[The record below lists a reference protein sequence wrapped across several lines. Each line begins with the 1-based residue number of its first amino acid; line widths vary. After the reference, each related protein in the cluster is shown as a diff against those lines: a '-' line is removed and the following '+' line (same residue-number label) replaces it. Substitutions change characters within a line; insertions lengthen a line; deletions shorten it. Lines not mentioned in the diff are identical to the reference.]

1 MRKPWMSRATSTR
14 RMVLC
19 AVAWCGLAVS
29 ADAEATGVNVEY
41 LVDVPPAIRSDDSLN
56 DVFPSVDFHLVEG
69 GVSSSLVDGW
79 DEPQSERW
87 RRSNSIVVTYED
99 GPAHI
104 TFDLGPS
111 VDPAEA
117 QLDELTLWMNGKARN
132 WGEKKPTFDGRLLTS
147 RDGESFTPVPG
158 SDAKL
163 MEAGSEQFN
172 AVRWSFDPGAVKG
185 FRYLQVELRPT
196 GTGSLR
202 IEEIDGTISGVEP
215 ERSTAI
221 RTGVAGIPLDEA
233 TVDPPTISQHIPE
246 PMQVEPLAFD
256 GLSVIRPETGQAVV
270 RMNALWN
277 PGAEWERMEELLEP
291 RLLYGRWERED
302 GLIRTVRA
310 TLEPN
315 HRLVVEC
322 DVSLPASAPAAVR
335 YDAMVLPI
343 EEGDLAF
350 EGVGYMDRFAHY
362 ANRQPRLVQLGK
374 LSGYVV
380 YSVNDM
386 DLHVFMPRAYAAP
399 SICASYQDGG
409 FHRYTLYSEVDNPI
423 GRDYAPTTTN
433 WMENVQKG
441 NAGEWTPVPGA
452 VQPGQTRRGRFH
464 VALFRQPTRRTIG
477 RIDLEDRPPALGP
490 LRYIN
495 TSGTGEGDS
504 QRLKDASFR
513 YTTRDQLLFMGM
525 RLPSPRWDKPGHMIN
540 DSPWLLNQPGVVDRL
555 RRAGFGVVCLMMRD
569 FVDVGH
575 GVSHEGDYDTA
586 PPWLDELLDKL
597 TAADIRPVVWW
608 SPRGFLN
615 RKWQQRP
622 VDPIFLEHPDWF
634 RSSASWAGRYQNPN
648 SYKKALHEWIVDKI
662 RSDFRRFPELG
673 GIAFDIFPN
682 REIFVDVDEVTGR
695 RVPYSQ
701 LDVERLR
708 HYHDVI
714 KAERPDAWVMRNNAL
729 PMDDEAQ
736 WIDFGVSEGSAKQM
750 LNELVSGRNPFG
762 RVHGAH
768 SQWAQLYHWMVTL
781 SFMHHNFANFD
792 QGLGWFHHVW
802 LGWHP
807 NPKYQWMRKAKDLD
821 AEVVPLWYLMGKG
834 RRMYVAETAPFIKQ
848 TEVRMPDG
856 GIRIVVSSFSPWA
869 RDVDVVPRHLP
880 AGAYR
885 VSGTIDTCL
894 EHREIEAFEADT
906 AAQAIRL
913 TRLPGY
919 GIAVLRFDPP
929 AKGKAVDE

>member
-29 ADAEATGVNVEY
+29 ADAEAPGVNVEY
-41 LVDVPPAIRSDDSLN
+41 LVDVPPEIRNDDSLN
-56 DVFPSVDFHLVEG
+56 DVFPQVDWHLVEG
-69 GVSSSLVDGW
+69 RVSSSLVDGW

-147 RDGESFTPVPG
+147 RDGESFAPVPG

-270 RMNALWN
+270 RLDALWN

-335 YDAMVLPI
+335 YDATALPL

-350 EGVGYMDRFAHY
+350 EGVGYLSALGYYPERK
-362 ANRQPRLVQLGK
+362 PRTIQLGK
-374 LSGYVV
+374 VGSYLAYPAPEAG
-380 YSVNDM
+380 
-386 DLHVFMPRAYAAP
+386 LELQVFMPAFYNVP
-399 SICASYQDGG
+399 GICKSFHNGVLNEYVMYTAVENWIDGEAE
-409 FHRYTLYSEVDNPI
+409 SEIADW
-423 GRDYAPTTTN
+423 R
-433 WMENVQKG
+433 ENVKASQSQEWVPA
-441 NAGEWTPVPGA
+441 AGQVK
-452 VQPGQTRRGRFH
+452 PGQVLDFQMN
-464 VALFRQPTRRTIG
+464 VALFRLPSRRTLG
-477 RIDLEDRPPALGP
+477 RIDIEDRPPNYNIL
-490 LRYIN
+490 LNIN
-495 TSGTGEGDS
+495 TGVPDQS
-504 QRLKDASFR
+504 LKDAR
-513 YTTRDQLLFMGM
+513 YRATTRDQALFMGLK
-525 RLPSPRWDKPGHMIN
+525 LPPPRVDKPGHMIN
-540 DSPWLLNQPGVVDRL
+540 PSPWLLSQPGIVDRL
-555 RRAGFGVVCLMMRD
+555 RRAGFGVATLMMSD

-575 GVSHEGDYDTA
+575 GISHEGDYNKV
-586 PPWLDELLDKL
+586 PPRFEEVLADLK
-597 TAADIRPVVWW
+597 AADIRPLLWF

-615 RKWQQRP
+615 QAWQNRP
-622 VDPIFLEHPDWF
+622 ADKMVADHPDWF
-634 RSSASWAGRYQNPN
+634 RKHAHWAGRYQSVNPF
-648 SYKKALHEWIVDKI
+648 KRAPQEWMMNKI
-662 RSDFRRFPELG
+662 RADLKQFPELG
-673 GIAFDIFPN
+673 GVAFDSFPQKN
-682 REIFVDVDEVTGR
+682 PFIGKDEESGEMRTGAAQDIE
-695 RVPYSQ
+695 S
-701 LDVERLR
+701 LR
-708 HYHDVI
+708 NFRDTI
-714 KAERPDAWVMRNNAL
+714 KKANPDAWVGWNAGF
-729 PMDDEAQ
+729 PFYDEFMYA
-736 WIDFGVSEGSAKQM
+736 DFVVSEAFQMQM
-750 LNELVSGRNPFG
+750 LNEIGAGICPFG

-768 SQWAQLYHWMVTL
+768 TQWAQLYHWMVTL

-834 RRMYVAETAPFIKQ
+834 RRMYVAETGPFIKQ

-894 EHREIEAFEADT
+894 EHQAVEAFDADT
-906 AAQAIRL
+906 SNEAIRL

-919 GIAVLRFDPP
+919 SIAVLRFDPR
-929 AKGKAVDE
+929 